1 MYEVYDADTGWAADS
16 EYSEAGIT
24 DLRVFSPRAG
34 SPKRPAAPGNWGGR
48 SDGNEGPVSEWRRQ
62 GTGTGREELAMQREE
77 KM

>member
-48 SDGNEGPVSEWRRQ
+48 SDGRSNIRHHGPPP
-62 GTGTGREELAMQREE
+62 TAL
-77 KM
+77 